1 MTAVTTTHPGAAAPT
16 AHATRRLWLR
26 AFLTLSRRRLALSAA
41 TPREVLVP
49 LLTPILFALVIAPA
63 IAKTSGV
70 GTGGLDYK
78 TFVAV
83 GTVGLLVPLS
93 CTFAGIGVIVD
104 RESGARRDLIAAPV
118 PRALLV
124 LGNLTVALA
133 VSGLQVA
140 ALLLATVL
148 SGAHFDVTGAGVVW
162 FGAATILFAAGS
174 YGMAES
180 LAHRIRTQEEYVGA
194 TPAVALLP
202 WFFAGSLY
210 PISALPAGLAGVA
223 KVFPLTHALAV
234 MRYGLLDRR
243 GAGLHDIWGMSDP
256 RVEAVLSL
264 AVVAVFAIALT
275 ALSIRVFTRAAVR

>member
-1 MTAVTTTHPGAAAPT
+1 MTAVTTTHAAAP
-16 AHATRRLWLR
+16 APPASRGLWLR
-26 AFLTLSRRRLALSAA
+26 AFVTLSRRRLALSAA

-63 IAKTSGV
+63 IAKMSGA
-70 GTGGLDYK
+70 TGGIDYK

-104 RESGARRDLIAAPV
+104 RESGARRDLVAAPV

-148 SGAHFDVTGAGVVW
+148 SGAHFDATGAGVVW
-162 FGAATILFAAGS
+162 FVAATILFAAGS

-210 PISALPAGLAGVA
+210 PISALPAGLTGVA

-234 MRYGLLDRR
+234 MRYGLVDRR
-243 GAGLHDIWGMSDP
+243 GSGLHDIWGAGDP
-256 RVEAVLSL
+256 GVQALLSL
-264 AVVAVFAIALT
+264 GVVAVFAVALT
-275 ALSIRVFTRAAVR
+275 VLSIRVFTRAAVR